1 MTRKYFTKAHSQDR
15 PIKPPK
21 PPPPPAF
28 EIHRLPDGRVR
39 RYHSTWLARRRG
51 QSRGGLAIARL
62 GLAHRWT
69 SETARKAAL
78 KRWCTRNR
86 LNKQLGIR
94 VGLSPRIR
102 PRVDR
107 AALREYYRTHCVLGI
122 AYNATYHDDGRG
134 RWQRLLPD
142 GSIRPL
148 SERWA
153 LTYLGHLGKQTGR
166 VPREVLETVG
176 GTRDAT

>member
-1 MTRKYFTKAHSQDR
+1 MTRRYFTKAHSQDR
-15 PIKPPK
+15 PVKPPK

-69 SETARKAAL
+69 RETARKAAL
-78 KRWCTRNR
+78 KRWRTRNR

-94 VGLSPRIR
+94 VGLSPKTRE
-102 PRVDR
+102 RVHR
-107 AALREYYRTHCVLGI
+107 AQLRLKYGLQTGKMRLGI
-122 AYNATYHDDGRG
+122 YYDYMDPAGWY
-134 RWQRLLPD
+134 RLSSD